1 MDRDEAI
8 AKGVKV
14 NDTRHSMK
22 RRCPWH
28 DYHGKGTYM
37 LTLVVEGRMPLLGR
51 LAGLVDA
58 RPGDGDAPKVML
70 SELGAA
76 IAKEE
81 IPKIHKYY
89 PQVEVWR
96 VCIMPDHIHLIVRV
110 KEDLRGG
117 QAMESLGTEARGGQ
131 ASALTRGGNFAL
143 TRGGNFALTRG
154 GNFALTRGGNFA
166 QTEGANQAQTEG
178 ANQALANEATRAL
191 KGEGTPTL
199 AREEE
204 AAGSIGMTAKREKE
218 MGSLGMVIKGF
229 KMGCNKAYW
238 RIYGMNTAPRKGLF
252 ELGYNDKVLLHERQ
266 LEGWKKYLDDNPRRL
281 MVKRMNPGLFTVMQ
295 NKEVAGRRCQMV
307 GNCFLLDIP
316 DKVAVVVHRRYSEE
330 DLRRLREEWLACG
343 ERGGVLVSAAISAK
357 EKEVLREAMNR
368 GYRIVLLRENGFPRL
383 YKPCG
388 ESFDACSEGLLLQIS
403 PWDYHMEKK
412 TITREQCLELN
423 EMAER
428 IAE

>member
-1 MDRDEAI
+1 MERDEAI
-8 AKGVKV
+8 ARGLEVRE
-14 NDTRHSMK
+14 TRHSMK
-22 RRCPWH
+22 RRSPWH
-28 DYHGKGTYM
+28 DYHEKGTYM

-51 LAGLVDA
+51 LEGRVNA

-70 SELGAA
+70 SELGTA
-76 IAKEE
+76 IVTEE
-81 IPKIHKYY
+81 IPKIHRYY
-89 PQVEVWR
+89 PQVEVWK
-96 VCIMPDHIHLIVRV
+96 VCIMPDHVHLIVRV

-131 ASALTRGGNFAL
+131 ASALAGEANL
-143 TRGGNFALTRG
+143 
-154 GNFALTRGGNFA
+154 A
-166 QTEGANQAQTEG
+166 QTKGANLALAGGANQAQIGE
-178 ANQALANEATRAL
+178 NE
-191 KGEGTPTL
+191 
-199 AREEE
+199 
-204 AAGSIGMTAKREKE
+204 AGSIGMTAKREKE

-295 NKEVAGRRCQMV
+295 NKEVVGRRCQMV

-316 DKVAVVVHRRYSEE
+316 DKVAVVVHRRYSEG

-343 ERGGVLVSAAISAK
+343 ERGGMLVSAAISTK

-388 ESFDACSEGLLLQIS
+388 ESFYACSEGLLLQIS
-403 PWDYHMEKK
+403 RWDYHMEKK

-428 IAE
+428 IAEWR

>member
-1 MDRDEAI
+1 MKDKLTYFIMDRDEVI
-8 AKGVKV
+8 ARGLRVHE
-14 NDTRHSMK
+14 TQHSMK
-22 RRCPWH
+22 RRSPWH
-28 DYHGKGTYM
+28 DYHGRGTYM
-37 LTLVVEGRMPLLGR
+37 LTLVVEGRMPLLGKLWGR
-51 LAGLVDA
+51 VDA

-70 SELGAA
+70 SELGIA

-117 QAMESLGTEARGGQ
+117 QA
-131 ASALTRGGNFAL
+131 SALTKEANL
-143 TRGGNFALTRG
+143 
-154 GNFALTRGGNFA
+154 A
-166 QTEGANQAQTEG
+166 QTEGANLALAGG
-178 ANQALANEATRAL
+178 ANQAQIGENE
-191 KGEGTPTL
+191 
-199 AREEE
+199 
-204 AAGSIGMTAKREKE
+204 AGSIGMTAKREKE

-295 NKEVAGRRCQMV
+295 NKEVAGCKCQMV

-316 DKVAVVVHRRYSEE
+316 DKVAVVVHRRYSEG
-330 DLRRLREEWLACG
+330 DLARLRREWLACG
-343 ERGGVLVSAAISAK
+343 ERGGVLVSAAISTK

-388 ESFDACSEGLLLQIS
+388 ESFYACSEGLLLQIS
-403 PWDYHMEKK
+403 PWEYHMEKK

-423 EMAER
+423 VMAER
-428 IAE
+428 IAEGK

>member
-51 LAGLVDA
+51 LAGRVDA

-117 QAMESLGTEARGGQ
+117 QAMESLGMEDRGGQ
-131 ASALTRGGNFAL
+131 ASALTRGANFAL

-154 GNFALTRGGNFA
+154 GNFALT
-166 QTEGANQAQTEG
+166 EGANFAQTEG

-199 AREEE
+199 ARKEE

-229 KMGCNKAYW
+229 KVGCNKAYW

-330 DLRRLREEWLACG
+330 ELSRLREEWLACG

-428 IAE
+428 IAEGR